1 MEKEKVIYRFS
12 RYSGKKIYARREISY
27 EIQLVARLMLDEL
40 CFNWNK
46 NRLLE
51 KIDCAFEEGNKEK
64 FLRISEEYKQ
74 YVWE

>member
-1 MEKEKVIYRFS
+1 MEKEKVSYRFN
-12 RYSGKKIYARREISY
+12 RYSGKMIYARREISY

-51 KIDCAFEEGNKEK
+51 NIDRAFEEENKEK
-64 FLRISEEYKQ
+64 FLLISEKYKQ